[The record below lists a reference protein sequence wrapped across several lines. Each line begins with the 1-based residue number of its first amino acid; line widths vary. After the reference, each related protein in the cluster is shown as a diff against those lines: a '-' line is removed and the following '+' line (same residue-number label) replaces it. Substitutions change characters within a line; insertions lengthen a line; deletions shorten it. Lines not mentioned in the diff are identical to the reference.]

1 MTSSPEDPLLLP
13 DVAAWR
19 AWLDEHEDSTP
30 EGVWL
35 VLARKG
41 RPAPTTLNRAV
52 ALEEALCSGWID
64 AQALGLDA
72 DTSLQ
77 RYCPRRARSIWSV
90 RNREIVAR
98 LIEEGRMRPRGQA
111 EIDRAKA
118 DGRWDAAY
126 AGPAT
131 IEIPA
136 ELAAALAASPRAT
149 TAWGNLTSQNR
160 YAILH
165 RITNLKKP
173 ESRTRNIEKFVAMLE
188 RGETVYPQRRPLF
201 GS

>member
-1 MTSSPEDPLLLP
+1 MTTSPQDELVLP
-13 DVAAWR
+13 DAAAWR
-19 AWLDEHEDSTP
+19 AWLDEHEDDCP

-41 RPAPTTLNRAV
+41 RPAPTTLNRAE
-52 ALEEALCSGWID
+52 ALDEALCSGWID
-64 AQALGLDA
+64 AQALSRDA

-90 RNREIVAR
+90 RNRDIVAR
-98 LIEEGRMRPRGQA
+98 LTAEGRMRPRGQA

-131 IEIPA
+131 VQVPD

-149 TAWGNLTSQNR
+149 LAWGNLTSQNR
-160 YAILH
+160 FAILH
-165 RITNLKKP
+165 RITNLKRP
-173 ESRTRNIEKFVAMLE
+173 ESRTRNVEKFVAMLE
-188 RGETVYPQRRPLF
+188 RGETVHPQRRPLLEP
-201 GS
+201 